1 MQKINIVSDSVCNIP
16 EELAAKN
23 NITIIPMCLSIDGE
37 LYREG
42 IDIDPDEVFRLL
54 EEGKKIITHTPTIGD
69 FIKAY
74 ERVFSENKPDSIYSI
89 HLSSLLSGTY
99 NAAVQAAR
107 NFPAGKVEVIN
118 SRLAALSQGFI
129 VLEAARSALRKIEK
143 DKIKKRVD
151 YLIGKSAFFATFGN
165 FEYIFKGG
173 RAPFLKKFI
182 GKSILV
188 KPIITFSE
196 SGKVKLKKFSMSRE
210 SSILELAR
218 CIKVVKKRDSA
229 YEMSKLGICYGANC
243 QDADRLASLIK
254 EKSGIVFDEIIF
266 NKMTAVMGVHTGPDI
281 LGAGI
286 CPALLPEGI

>member
-16 EELAAKN
+16 EELAGEN
-23 NITIIPMCLSIDGE
+23 NITIIPMCLSIEGE

-42 IDIDPDEVFRLL
+42 IDISPDEVYRLL
-54 EEGKKIITHTPTIGD
+54 EEGKRIITHTPTIGD

-74 ERVFSENKPDSIYSI
+74 EKVFSENEPDFIYSI

-118 SRLAALSQGFI
+118 SRLAALSLGFV
-129 VLEAARSALRKIEK
+129 VLEAARSAIRRIDKDKIEK
-143 DKIKKRVD
+143 RVE
-151 YLIGKSAFFATFGN
+151 YLIEKSAFFATFGN

-173 RAPFLKKFI
+173 RAPFFKKFI
-182 GKSILV
+182 GKSIRLN
-188 KPIITFSE
+188 PIVTFS
-196 SGKVKLKKFSMSRE
+196 SNGKVKLKKFSMSRE

-218 CIKVVKKRDSA
+218 GIKDVKKRDKA
-229 YEMSKLGICYGANC
+229 YEISKLGICCGANSK
-243 QDADRLASLIK
+243 DADRLAILIK
-254 EKSGIVFDEIIF
+254 EKSGIIFDEIIF

-281 LGAGI
+281 LGAGV
-286 CPALLPEGI
+286 CPAILPEGI